1 MESIPVHP
9 DAAGADHTVTGRP
22 DATGVATD
30 EIISAI
36 SFYCFWC
43 SFAGKLQFFNSGRK
57 ENDLII
63 CPIFFEYSAPVTH
76 LILSGGFKTLTNY

>member
-1 MESIPVHP
+1 MLDVI
-9 DAAGADHTVTGRP
+9 R
-22 DATGVATD
+22 VATD

-57 ENDLII
+57 ENRLIV

-76 LILSGGFKTLTNY
+76 LILSGGSRLSRSTR